1 MLAALVGL
9 GRRTVTG
16 MLHTCGAGFQD
27 WSAVYRLFSKA
38 RLDADSLFAVTRRGV
53 VRELD
58 PAGEV
63 DRMEML
69 PLCTA
74 RPGMEWNS
82 GSAVEYR
89 APDPHLRE
97 HVQCVG
103 RYTRPSRHCAALGT
117 RGRRLTGRGSRTE

>member
-1 MLAALVGL
+1 MSAAA
-9 GRRTVTG
+9 RRAKNRNPDAGCFGGAGPPCTVTG

-38 RLDADSLFAVTRRGV
+38 RLDVDSFFAVTRRGV

-69 PLCTA
+69 PL
-74 RPGMEWNS
+74 
-82 GSAVEYR
+82 
-89 APDPHLRE
+89 
-97 HVQCVG
+97 
-103 RYTRPSRHCAALGT
+103 
-117 RGRRLTGRGSRTE
+117 